1 MVKLYSSPSSGGRK
15 TDRWSLFKVTT
26 ASSTEVPSSAWTE
39 NTGLISA
46 LIPSEREK
54 AAALPSPVVFNKERG
69 PLKLGP
75 APLPDGLADEATRLL
90 KEEGDADVLMGDGTT
105 AKQRRLG
112 ALSNDPPLVSPELS
126 ELPPRPVLFKSIEV
140 KKEVERLRDV
150 RKRIRLEPGPL
161 TASDAE
167 LGLDRAA
174 LFTRS
179 GALPSVCA
187 YTFHDAGDGYVDPAL
202 YVSNMRLILFV
213 GHALRSSR
221 RIPPSWQLGSTRATC
236 AYGV

>member
-1 MVKLYSSPSSGGRK
+1 MVKLYSSPSPGGRK
-15 TDRWSLFKVTT
+15 LIAGLFLKVTT
-26 ASSTEVPSSAWTE
+26 ASSTEVPSNTWTE

-126 ELPPRPVLFKSIEV
+126 ELPPRPVLFKQIEV
-140 KKEVERLRDV
+140 KKEVERLRDA

-174 LFTRS
+174 LFAKS
-179 GALPSVCA
+179 GALPSLCA
-187 YTFHDAGDGYVDPAL
+187 YTFHDAGDGYVACAL
-202 YVSNMRLILFV
+202 
-213 GHALRSSR
+213 
-221 RIPPSWQLGSTRATC
+221 STSAM
-236 AYGV
+236 